1 MYHSLI
7 GKPCLRVGLVM
18 GLLIGLSVLSLA
30 ACGGENSAKG
40 GGGGEVANKPQQEP
54 AEEKQAQQPAGK
66 GQQQRKQEPEPHP
79 APEPPRPGHQP
90 ITLAGTQSTMQTRS
104 FQLESGL
111 AVCKMTHQG
120 QYNIIVTLLLLE
132 DLDKQGRRVAYG
144 LADEFGN
151 TSVSNAVS
159 IAPTGRYILEVE
171 ADGPWEVTIEQ
182 PRPSSAPQKT
192 SFSGSDN
199 DVTPLFERSSG
210 LKRVSMT
217 HEGYGHFFV
226 ELLDKEGRDVA
237 WALGDEYGPAKIS
250 STVTI
255 PQDDIY
261 LFMVEADGPW
271 TIDVE

>member
-1 MYHSLI
+1 
-7 GKPCLRVGLVM
+7 VGLLM
-18 GLLIGLSVLSLA
+18 GLLIGLCSLLLLA

-40 GGGGEVANKPQQEP
+40 GGGGEVANKPQQKP
-54 AEEKQAQQPAGK
+54 AEEKQAQQPARQ
-66 GQQQRKQEPEPHP
+66 GQQQREQEPEPQP
-79 APEPPRPGHQP
+79 APEPPRPGHRP
-90 ITLAGTQSTMQTRS
+90 ITLAGTHATNLTRP

-120 QYNIIVTLLLLE
+120 QGIFFVTLLLVE
-132 DLDKQGRRVAYG
+132 DLDKQGRRAEYG
-144 LADEFGN
+144 LADEFGK

-159 IAPTGRYILEVE
+159 IAPTGWYILQVQ

-199 DVTPLFERSSG
+199 DVTPLFELSSG

-217 HEGYGHFFV
+217 HEGQGHFFV

>member
-1 MYHSLI
+1 ML
-7 GKPCLRVGLVM
+7 
-18 GLLIGLSVLSLA
+18 
-30 ACGGENSAKG
+30 
-40 GGGGEVANKPQQEP
+40 
-54 AEEKQAQQPAGK
+54 
-66 GQQQRKQEPEPHP
+66 
-79 APEPPRPGHQP
+79 
-90 ITLAGTQSTMQTRS
+90 TRS

-120 QYNIIVTLLLLE
+120 QGNFSVSLLLLE
-132 DLDKQGRRVAYG
+132 DLDKQGKRVEYG
-144 LADEFGN
+144 FPDEFGN

-159 IAPTGRYILEVE
+159 IAPTGRYILKVE

-192 SFSGSDN
+192 SFSGSDT
-199 DVTPLFERSSG
+199 DVTPLFELSSG

-217 HEGYGHFFV
+217 HERYGHFFV
-226 ELLDKEGRDVA
+226 ELLDKEGLNVA
-237 WALGDEYGPAKIS
+237 WGLGDDYGPAKMS

-261 LFMVEADGPW
+261 LFLVEADGPW